1 MEDAAGT
8 CGHRCP
14 QHPDWTPCRLSPGH
28 TLVIGHRDSAGPD
41 VTHVWQ
47 DSGHGGPADQPPPSM
62 ELPKFQGHTSVSPR

>member
-47 DSGHGGPADQPPPSM
+47 DSGHGGDPAA
-62 ELPKFQGHTSVSPR
+62 EHTSAVLRAAADAFDAG